1 MLNQEKWRFERCQ
14 NGIQIVE
21 GVNLRE
27 KVLTCFWWLHQ
38 CVKTMVGM
46 ASG

>member
-1 MLNQEKWRFERCQ
+1 MVFK
-14 NGIQIVE
+14 VE

-27 KVLTCFWWLHQ
+27 KVLTWIWWLHQ
-38 CVKTMVGM
+38 WVKTMVGM